1 MEFNY
6 IRIDGEST
14 EDKYGFFKLFFDA
27 NENQLLHFYEPDLG
41 LFAVES
47 PMVIER
53 ALMGGYRPV
62 AFVMIDSLADEMCA
76 RFAELAEEY
85 YITSNNKH
93 SEESSIDKTRDNKH
107 SEESSIVKTRD
118 NKHSKE
124 SSIPVYIADYETIA
138 GLTGVNITRGVLA
151 LMKRQEMPDIKEL
164 LRDCHR
170 IAVFDDV
177 ENPTNVGAM
186 FRSAAAL
193 GIEAVVLTGS
203 SSDPLYRRASRVSVG
218 TVFQIP
224 WIKLRKNKKSSDK
237 VMGESD
243 KVIVPSDKAMGESDK
258 VIVPSDKAMGESD
271 KVTDRSDKMM
281 GEEASNS
288 VMLNNPDDGISCYI
302 DILHALGFKTAAMAL
317 SDNSVSIRD
326 ERLKSEEK
334 LAIILGNE
342 GFGLSVEVIEA
353 SDYVVKIPM
362 KNNVDSLNV
371 AAASSVVFWELAN

>member
-27 NENQLLHFYEPDLG
+27 NENQLLHYYEPDLG

-76 RFAELAEEY
+76 RFAELAEEH

-93 SEESSIDKTRDNKH
+93 SEESSIDKTSDNKRF
-107 SEESSIVKTRD
+107 E
-118 NKHSKE
+118 E

-151 LMKRQEMPDIKEL
+151 LMKRQEMPDIREL

-224 WIKLRKNKKSSDK
+224 WIKLKKNKKSSDK
-237 VMGESD
+237 
-243 KVIVPSDKAMGESDK
+243 A
-258 VIVPSDKAMGESD
+258 
-271 KVTDRSDKMM
+271 M

-288 VMLNNPDDGISCYI
+288 VMLNNSDDGISCYI

-342 GFGLSVEVIEA
+342 GFGLSAEVIEA